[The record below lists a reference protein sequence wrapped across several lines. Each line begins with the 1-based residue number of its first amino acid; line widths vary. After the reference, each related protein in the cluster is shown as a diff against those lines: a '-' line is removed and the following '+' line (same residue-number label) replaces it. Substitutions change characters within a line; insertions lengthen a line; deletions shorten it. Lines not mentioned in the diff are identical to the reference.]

1 MRKKDLFITDSKLE
15 SFEDF
20 FDEEKVEVTSWSF
33 EEGKEEIDELV
44 EKLNNE
50 LKDAAQ

>member
-33 EEGKEEIDELV
+33 EEGKEATIGANFS
-44 EKLNNE
+44 EKSITKNYF
-50 LKDAAQ
+50 